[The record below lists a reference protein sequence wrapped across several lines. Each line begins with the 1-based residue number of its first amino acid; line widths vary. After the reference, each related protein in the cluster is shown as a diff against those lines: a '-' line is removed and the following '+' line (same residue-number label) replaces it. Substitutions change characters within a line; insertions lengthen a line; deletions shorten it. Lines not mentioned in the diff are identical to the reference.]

1 MSKVNEWQRRV
12 DATDWNQVQAE
23 LNTSGCALTRPLLT
37 PAETAEL
44 AAIYPDA
51 GRFRSTIDMARYR
64 FGEGQYRY
72 FHRPY
77 PDAVTELKYAL
88 YPRLLP
94 IARGWWTRLRRDPPW
109 PDSFDEWL
117 DTCHRAGQTRT
128 TALLLKYGAGGWCAL
143 HQDLYGDLVFPLQV
157 VINLTRPEVDY
168 TGGEFLLYEQRP
180 RAQSRGTALS
190 IPHGHGLVITTRERP
205 VLSKR
210 GWAAGP
216 VRHGVSTLRSG
227 SRMTLGLIFHDA
239 A

>member
-1 MSKVNEWQRRV
+1 MSSWRQRV
-12 DATDWNQVQAE
+12 AATDWGAVHTDLEAV
-23 LNTSGCALTRPLLT
+23 GGALTGPLVT
-37 PAETAEL
+37 PAEAAEL
-44 AAIYPDA
+44 TAIYPDA
-51 GRFRSTIDMARYR
+51 SRFRSTIDMARYR

-77 PDAVTELKYAL
+77 PEIVTELKYAL
-88 YPRLLP
+88 YPHLLP
-94 IARGWWTRLRRDPPW
+94 IARDWWTRLRRDPPW
-109 PDSFDEWL
+109 PDSFDDWL
-117 DTCHRAGQTRT
+117 HTCHRAGQTRT
-128 TALLLKYGAGGWCAL
+128 TALLLKYGPGGWCAL

-180 RAQSRGTALS
+180 RAQSRGSAIS
-190 IPHGHGLVITTRERP
+190 IPFGHGLVITTRERP
-205 VLSKR
+205 VASKR
-210 GWAAGP
+210 GWAVGP

>member
-1 MSKVNEWQRRV
+1 MTKTDYEQRIAAIDW
-12 DATDWNQVQAE
+12 DAAATGLE
-23 LNTSGCALTRPLLT
+23 TLGCAPIGPLLR
-37 PAETAEL
+37 PAEIAEL
-44 AAIYPDA
+44 AAIYPDES
-51 GRFRSTIDMARYR
+51 RFRSTIEMARYR

-77 PDAVTELKYAL
+77 PEAVTELKYAL

-94 IARGWWTRLRRDPPW
+94 IAQDWWSKLRREPPW
-109 PDSFDEWL
+109 PDDFDEWL

-128 TALLLKYGAGGWCAL
+128 TALLLKYAAGGWCAL
-143 HQDLYGDLVFPLQV
+143 HQDLYGELVFPLQV
-157 VINLTRPEVDY
+157 VINLTRPEIDY

-180 RAQSRGTALS
+180 RAQSRGTAIS

-216 VRHGVSTLRSG
+216 VRHGVSTLHTG

-239 A
+239 S

>member
-1 MSKVNEWQRRV
+1 MSIWQQRV
-12 DATDWNQVQAE
+12 AATDWKAVRTE
-23 LNTSGCALTRPLLT
+23 LETVGGALTGPLVT
-37 PAETAEL
+37 PAEAAEL
-44 AAIYPDA
+44 ATIYPDA
-51 GRFRSTIDMARYR
+51 ARFRSTIDMARYR

-77 PDAVTELKYAL
+77 PEIVTELKYAL

-94 IARGWWTRLRRDPPW
+94 IARDWWTRLRRDPPW
-109 PDSFDEWL
+109 PDSFDDWL

-180 RAQSRGTALS
+180 RAQSRGSAIS
-190 IPHGHGLVITTRERP
+190 IPFGHGLVITTRERP
-205 VLSKR
+205 VPSKR
-210 GWAAGP
+210 GWAVGP

>member
-1 MSKVNEWQRRV
+1 MSIWQQRV
-12 DATDWNQVQAE
+12 AATDWGAVRTE
-23 LNTSGCALTRPLLT
+23 LETVGGALTGPLVT
-37 PAETAEL
+37 PAEAAEL

-51 GRFRSTIDMARYR
+51 SRFRSTIDMARYR

-77 PDAVTELKYAL
+77 PEIVTGLKYAL

-94 IARGWWTRLRRDPPW
+94 IARDWWTRLRRDPPW
-109 PDSFDEWL
+109 PDSFDDWL

-180 RAQSRGTALS
+180 RAQSRGSAIS
-190 IPHGHGLVITTRERP
+190 IPFGHGLVITTRERP
-205 VLSKR
+205 VASKR
-210 GWAAGP
+210 GWAVGP

-227 SRMTLGLIFHDA
+227 NRMTLGLIFHDA

>member
-1 MSKVNEWQRRV
+1 MSIWQQRV
-12 DATDWNQVQAE
+12 AGTDWNGVRTE
-23 LNTSGCALTRPLLT
+23 LETVGGALTGPLVT
-37 PAETAEL
+37 PAEAAEL
-44 AAIYPDA
+44 AAIYPDNA
-51 GRFRSTIDMARYR
+51 RFRSTIDMARYR

-77 PDAVTELKYAL
+77 PEVITELKYAL

-94 IARGWWTRLRRDPPW
+94 IARDWWARLRRDPPW
-109 PDSFDEWL
+109 PDSFDDWL

-128 TALLLKYGAGGWCAL
+128 TALLLKYGAGDWCAL

-157 VINLTRPEVDY
+157 VINLTRPDIDY

-180 RAQSRGTALS
+180 RAQSRGSAIS
-190 IPHGHGLVITTRERP
+190 IPFGHGLVVTTRERP
-205 VLSKR
+205 VPSKR
-210 GWAAGP
+210 GWAIGP

>member
-1 MSKVNEWQRRV
+1 MSVWQQRV
-12 DATDWNQVQAE
+12 AATDWGAVRTE
-23 LNTSGCALTRPLLT
+23 LETVGGALTGPLVT
-37 PAETAEL
+37 GAEAAEL
-44 AAIYPDA
+44 AAIYPDTN
-51 GRFRSTIDMARYR
+51 RFRSTIDMARYR

-77 PDAVTELKYAL
+77 PEIVTELKYAL

-94 IARGWWTRLRRDPPW
+94 IARDWWTRLRRDPPW
-109 PDSFDEWL
+109 PDSFDDWL

-128 TALLLKYGAGGWCAL
+128 TALLLKYGTGGWCAL

-157 VINLTRPEVDY
+157 VINLTRPEVEY

-180 RAQSRGTALS
+180 RAQSRGSAIS
-190 IPHGHGLVITTRERP
+190 IPFGHGLVITTRERP
-205 VLSKR
+205 VASKR
-210 GWAAGP
+210 GWAVGP

-227 SRMTLGLIFHDA
+227 NRMTLGLIFHDA

>member
-1 MSKVNEWQRRV
+1 MSVWQQRV
-12 DATDWNQVQAE
+12 TGTDWDGVRTE
-23 LNTSGCALTRPLLT
+23 LETVGGALTGPLVT
-37 PAETAEL
+37 PAEAAEL
-44 AAIYPDA
+44 AAIYPDTT
-51 GRFRSTIDMARYR
+51 RFRSTIDMARYR

-77 PDAVTELKYAL
+77 PEIVTELKYAL

-94 IARGWWTRLRRDPPW
+94 IARDWWTRLRRDPPW
-109 PDSFDEWL
+109 PDSFDDWL

-128 TALLLKYGAGGWCAL
+128 TALLLKYGTGGWCAL

-157 VINLTRPEVDY
+157 VINLTRPDIDY

-180 RAQSRGTALS
+180 RAQSRGSAIS
-190 IPHGHGLVITTRERP
+190 IPFGHGLVIATRERP
-205 VLSKR
+205 VPSKR
-210 GWAAGP
+210 GWAIGP